1 MPSYPY
7 RTTREDLRVPLPDGT
22 ELRARLWRPVTDEPV
37 PVVLEYST
45 DRLTDWTA
53 TDDARRHPWIA
64 GHGHAAVR
72 VDARGHGNSGGVP
85 SLSSGSSAPGGPGAP
100 GGLAADGAEVVRWLA
115 ARPWCSGRVGLLGT
129 GAAGE
134 TALHVAALAPDAV
147 HAAVVVC
154 PDGPHRLG
162 GAVLA
167 ADGHTRATDRLADA
181 ARPPDPRYVGDD
193 WRAMWLARLDALEP
207 PLADWLAADPAPAP
221 AAAVPT
227 LAVAGWSDPSAGTVL
242 ALAAAGS
249 GPAAGPAVRA
259 VLGPW
264 PHGLPDEILPEALR
278 WYDHW
283 LRDIDAGALA
293 APALRSWRTDHWCG
307 DDPWPSPAIREVHYG
322 LDGPLRT
329 AGTASEDRWVHV
341 RSPQHT
347 GLDAGAPVP
356 LGRPADQ
363 PPDQREEDGRSVCFD
378 SRPLP
383 EPLDPLGTPTLT
395 LHLNAAAGPALVAAR
410 LCAVAPDGTSTLLAR
425 GVRALT
431 APGGPFDATVEF
443 APTGA
448 AVPTG
453 HRLRLAL
460 SSTYWPWIWPG
471 PEPAGFALDP
481 SRSTL
486 TLPVRRP
493 APDTGDLT
501 FRSPTLPLPPP
512 LQLTEPLT
520 AHPERVTV
528 HDIGRREW
536 RTELSP
542 ATDGTRTHPDG
553 LVRAEQTVT
562 AYRVLTATPLSARA
576 RTDRT
581 VRLERPAAGWDTT
594 VHTRTEIRCD
604 PTHLLAHTQL
614 RAEEAGN
621 VVFTREWRH
630 RIPR

>member
-1 MPSYPY
+1 MSSYPY

-22 ELRARLWRPVTDEPV
+22 ELYARLWRPVTDEPV
-37 PVVLEYST
+37 PAVLEYST
-45 DRLTDWTA
+45 GRLTDWTV
-53 TDDARRHPWIA
+53 TEDARRHPWFA

-72 VDARGHGNSGGVP
+72 VDARGHGNSAGLP
-85 SLSSGSSAPGGPGAP
+85 APDSSV
-100 GGLAADGAEVVRWLA
+100 ADGAAVVRWLA
-115 ARPWCSGRVGLLGT
+115 AQPWCSGRIGLLGT
-129 GAAGE
+129 GAAAA
-134 TALHVAALAPDAV
+134 TALRLAAHAPDAV
-147 HAAVVVC
+147 HAVVAAC
-154 PDGPHRLG
+154 PEGAHRLG

-167 ADGHTRATDRLADA
+167 ADGHARATTSLADA
-181 ARPPDPRYVGDD
+181 ARPPDPQYVGDD

-207 PLADWLAADPAPAP
+207 PLESWLAAPAPPP
-221 AAAVPT
+221 ATAAVPT
-227 LAVAGWSDPSAGTVL
+227 LAAAGWSHPSAATVL
-242 ALAAAGS
+242 ALAGTAS
-249 GPAAGPAVRA
+249 DRVPVRA

-264 PHGLPDEILPEALR
+264 PYGLPDELLPEALR

-283 LRDIDAGALA
+283 LRDIDTGALA
-293 APALRSWRTDHWCG
+293 VPALRSWLSTRWAG
-307 DDPWPSPAIREVHYG
+307 DDPWPSPDVRDVRYR

-347 GLDAGAPVP
+347 GLNAGAYVP

-378 SRPLP
+378 SLPLP
-383 EPLDPLGTPTLT
+383 ETLELLGTPSLA
-395 LHLNAAAGPALVAAR
+395 LRLRPGPTGALVTAR
-410 LCAVAPDGTSTLLAR
+410 LCVVTPDGTSTLLTR
-425 GVRALT
+425 GALAVPPAADT
-431 APGGPFDATVEF
+431 ADADPHSDPDLTLDL
-443 APTGA
+443 APTGHT
-448 AVPTG
+448 VPPG

-460 SSTYWPWIWPG
+460 SSTYWPWLWPG
-471 PEPAGFALDP
+471 PHPTGFALDP
-481 SRSTL
+481 SHSAL
-486 TLPVRRP
+486 TLPVRHLT
-493 APDTGDLT
+493 ADTGDPIT

-512 LQLTEPLT
+512 LHTTEPLT
-520 AHPERVTV
+520 ARPERVTV

-542 ATDGTRTHPDG
+542 TTDGTRTHPDG

-562 AYRVLTATPLSARA
+562 AYRVLTATPLSAQA

-581 VRLERPAAGWDTT
+581 VRLERPAIGWDATI
-594 VHTRTEIRCD
+594 HTRTELRCD

-621 VVFTREWRH
+621 VVFTKEWHH

>member
-7 RTTREDLRVPLPDGT
+7 RSTREDLRVPLPDGT
-22 ELRARLWRPVTDEPV
+22 ELYARLWRPVTEEPV

-45 DRLTDWTA
+45 GRLTDWTA

-72 VDARGHGNSGGVP
+72 VDARGHGNSGGVA
-85 SLSSGSSAPGGPGAP
+85 STDDS
-100 GGLAADGAEVVRWLA
+100 LAADGAEVVRWLA

-129 GAAGE
+129 GAAGDL
-134 TALHVAALAPDAV
+134 ALRLAALAPDAV
-147 HAAVVVC
+147 HAAVVAC

-181 ARPPDPRYVGDD
+181 ARPPDPQYVGDA

-207 PLADWLAADPAPAP
+207 PLAGWLAAPAGPGP
-221 AAAVPT
+221 AATVPT
-227 LAVAGWSDPSAGTVL
+227 LAVAGWSDPSAAAVL
-242 ALAAAGS
+242 ALAGSAA
-249 GPAAGPAVRA
+249 PPVRA

-264 PHGLPDEILPEALR
+264 SHGLPDELLPEALR

-283 LRDIDAGALA
+283 LRDLDAGALD

-307 DDPWPSPAIREVHYG
+307 DDPWPSPAVREVHYG

-347 GLDAGAPVP
+347 GLNAGSYVP

-383 EPLDPLGTPTLT
+383 EPLDLLGTPSLA
-395 LHLNAAAGPALVAAR
+395 LHLRPEAAPAPVAAPVAALIAAR
-410 LCAVAPDGTSTLLAR
+410 LCAVAPDGTSTLLTR
-425 GVRALT
+425 GVL
-431 APGGPFDATVEF
+431 APASGATDATVLF

-448 AVPTG
+448 TVPTG
-453 HRLRLAL
+453 HRLRLAV
-460 SSTYWPWIWPG
+460 SSSYWPWIWPG
-471 PEPAGFALDP
+471 PEPSGFALDP
-481 SRSTL
+481 SRSAL
-486 TLPVRRP
+486 TLPVRPPTPP
-493 APDTGDLT
+493 AEDLT

-512 LQLTEPLT
+512 LHLTEPLT
-520 AHPERVTV
+520 ARPERVTV

-542 ATDGTRTHPDG
+542 AGDGTRTHPDG
-553 LVRAEQTVT
+553 LVRAEETVT
-562 AYRVLTATPLSARA
+562 AYRVLAATPLSALA

-581 VRLERPAAGWDTT
+581 VRLERPAIGWDVT
-594 VHTRTEIRCD
+594 VRTRTELRCD

-630 RIPR
+630 RIPRGGS